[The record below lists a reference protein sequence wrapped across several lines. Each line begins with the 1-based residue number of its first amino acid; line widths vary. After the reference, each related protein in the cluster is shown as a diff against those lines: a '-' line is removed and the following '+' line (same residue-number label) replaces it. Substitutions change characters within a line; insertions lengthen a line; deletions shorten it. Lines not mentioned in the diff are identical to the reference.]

1 MRSLGS
7 SVTALL
13 ASGQVVLVQLVLFE
27 FPSGDVALNAS
38 NWDLTW
44 SGITYRGADGLG
56 AVSPVNDRPGEVQGI
71 TLELIGADS
80 ASIALALDDA
90 DEVQGTPVTIRT
102 ALLDSSTYQILDAP
116 IDWVGTCDRM
126 SIAEDGETCNIS
138 VSAESSAVQL
148 LRGNF
153 LDVQLALQQSASLP
167 LQLQVFGAD
176 GGIAKLRFQL
186 RNAPALRQ

>member
-1 MRSLGS
+1 MRALGS

-13 ASGQVVLVQLVLFE
+13 ASGHVVLVQLVLFE

-71 TLELIGADS
+71 TLKLIGADT

-90 DEVQGTPVTIRT
+90 DEVQGAPVTIRT

-126 SIAEDGETCNIS
+126 SIAEDGETCDIS

-148 LRGNF
+148 LRGNASTYTDADQQALYPGDRAF
-153 LDVQLALQQSASLP
+153 EYVVDQADKRDVWPSREW
-167 LQLQVFGAD
+167 F
-176 GGIAKLRFQL
+176 FQ
-186 RNAPALRQ
+186 